1 MKRLLTLF
9 TVLTLP
15 ASIGFAQIGETW
27 SECDAR
33 YGKPARDDKYSAF
46 YKKDGMS
53 IEVTFDDVRDTSQ
66 QAPDDAAA
74 NRGMTQG
81 TAGRPPARRSR

>member
-33 YGKPARDDKYSAF
+33 YGKPAR
-46 YKKDGMS
+46 MIS
-53 IEVTFDDVRDTSQ
+53 I
-66 QAPDDAAA
+66 
-74 NRGMTQG
+74 
-81 TAGRPPARRSR
+81 PPSTRRMA